1 MDANILTALLAKAK
15 STLRITT
22 QAFDDEIKDII
33 EAGYQD
39 LITRG
44 VIVAADSSGNL
55 NPLVLRAL
63 MTYVRFM
70 FGDPTNPERLK
81 ASFDEQLG
89 QLMTT
94 TGFTDWGSV

>member
-1 MDANILTALLAKAK
+1 MDATLMAALLAKAK
-15 STLRITT
+15 TTLRITT
-22 QAFDDEIKDII
+22 TAFDDEITDII
-33 EAGYQD
+33 NAGIQD
-39 LITRG
+39 LTTRG
-44 VIVAADSSGNL
+44 VIVSTESGSL
-55 NPLVLRAL
+55 NPLVLLAL

-94 TGFTDWGSV
+94 TGFTDWGSE

>member
-1 MDANILTALLAKAK
+1 MDANTLTALLEKAK
-15 STLRITT
+15 TTLRITT
-22 QAFDDEIKDII
+22 TAFDDEITDII
-33 EAGYQD
+33 NAGIQD
-39 LITRG
+39 LTTRG
-44 VIVAADSSGNL
+44 VIVSTESGSL

-63 MTYVRFM
+63 MTCVRFM

-94 TGFTDWGSV
+94 TGLTDWGSE

>member
-1 MDANILTALLAKAK
+1 MDASLLTALLAKAK
-15 STLRITT
+15 TTLRVTT
-22 QAFDDEIKDII
+22 DAFDDEIKDII
-33 EAGYQD
+33 AAGVQD

-44 VIVAADSSGNL
+44 VIVAKDSNGNL

-70 FGDPTNPERLK
+70 FGEPENPERLK

-94 TGFTDWGSV
+94 TGFTNWG